1 MSIRFMIVAALLLM
15 AIPATAPAAGK
26 QLAQKS
32 ANPALAIQDKRPA
45 ISILSIVPTQG
56 EPGSTVTLSGAGF
69 SDKTTIFLGNNE
81 IQPRVIGAK
90 QLNFDI
96 PKLSP
101 GLYAIY
107 LRREDGTTSKTY
119 SFSVTPLKPV
129 ALSLAPDTVQSCATG
144 SERDVTV
151 TGRNFQE
158 GSQVLFDG
166 AVIASRFGSEESL
179 SFTVPPVA
187 GGLHQIQVKNPEDT
201 MTVPLAL
208 MINSRPEVT
217 SVSQG
222 EDFVSYYELVIE
234 GRNFQQGSVL
244 TVDGKRIGSSSGQAG
259 ERERLIYFDCNR
271 LVYERHPYDSTP
283 KNFRLQ
289 VVNRNGEESAV
300 VQVTAP

>member
-1 MSIRFMIVAALLLM
+1 MSIRFIIVAALLLM
-15 AIPATAPAAGK
+15 AIPATAPAAGN
-26 QLAQKS
+26 QLAQKP
-32 ANPALAIQDKRPA
+32 ANLALAVQDKRPA

-56 EPGSTVTLSGAGF
+56 EPGSSVTLSGAGF
-69 SDKTTIFLGNNE
+69 SDNTTVFLGNNE

-96 PKLSP
+96 PKLAP

-119 SFSVTPLKPV
+119 SFSVAPLKPV
-129 ALSLAPDTVQSCATG
+129 ALSLSPDTVQSCASG
-144 SERDVTV
+144 GERDVTL

-166 AVIASRFGSEESL
+166 AVIASRFGSEDSL
-179 SFTVPPVA
+179 SFTVPHVA

-244 TVDGKRIGSSSGQAG
+244 TVDGKRLGSSSGQAG

>member
-1 MSIRFMIVAALLLM
+1 MPIRFVAVSVLLLM
-15 AIPATAPAAGK
+15 AIPVTAPAAGK

-32 ANPALAIQDKRPA
+32 ANSKPAGQDKRPA

-56 EPGSTVTLSGAGF
+56 EPGNNVTLSGAGF
-69 SDKTTIFLGNNE
+69 SDTTTVFLGSNE
-81 IQPRVIGAK
+81 IQPRVIGAR

-96 PKLSP
+96 PRLAP

-119 SFSVTPLKPV
+119 SFTVMPLKPV
-129 ALSLAPDTVQSCATG
+129 ALSLTPDTIQSCATG
-144 SERDVTV
+144 RERDVTL

-166 AVIASRFGSEESL
+166 AVIASRFGSEEAL
-179 SFTVPPVA
+179 SFTTPTVA

-201 MTVPLAL
+201 MTIPLAL

-222 EDFVSYYELVIE
+222 NDYVNYYELIIE
-234 GRNFQQGSVL
+234 GRNFLQGSVL
-244 TVDGKRIGSSSGQAG
+244 TVDGKRLGSSSGPAG

-289 VVNRNGEESAV
+289 VVNQNGEESAV

>member
-1 MSIRFMIVAALLLM
+1 MSIRFVVAAVLLLM
-15 AIPATAPAAGK
+15 AIPAAGK

-32 ANPALAIQDKRPA
+32 TNSKPASQDTRPA

-56 EPGSTVTLSGAGF
+56 EPGNNVTLSGAGF
-69 SDKTTIFLGNNE
+69 SDKTTVFLGSNE
-81 IQPRVIGAK
+81 IQPRVTGAK

-96 PKLSP
+96 PKLAP

-107 LRREDGTTSKTY
+107 LHREDGTTSKTY
-119 SFSVTPLKPV
+119 SFTVAPLKPV
-129 ALSLAPDTVQSCATG
+129 ALSLSPDTVQSCATG
-144 SERDVTV
+144 RERDVTL

-179 SFTVPPVA
+179 SFTAPSVV
-187 GGLHQIQVKNPEDT
+187 GGLHQIQVKNPEET
-201 MTVPLAL
+201 TTVPLAL

-234 GRNFQQGSVL
+234 GRNFQQSSMV
-244 TVDGKRIGSSSGQAG
+244 TIDGKRLGSGEGPAG
-259 ERERLIYFDCNR
+259 ERERLIFYNCNR
-271 LVYERHPYDSTP
+271 LVYERHPYDSTS
-283 KNFRLQ
+283 KGFRLQ
-289 VVNRNGEESAV
+289 VVNQNGEESAV